1 MNASWLNRIS
11 VCVVV
16 PLKVYSRFVCVALV
30 WCLSTV
36 SVVEAADLDIVIK
49 GGRVVDGSG
58 APWYVADVGID
69 DGRIVRIGRI
79 DGDTAD
85 TVIDASG
92 LIVAPGFID
101 MMGQTASPMVEDP
114 KTAINLL
121 TQGITTINAGEGSSA
136 APLSDQDGQ
145 RKGWTTMAEYFT
157 LVESKGLPVN
167 VVQTIGHT
175 QVRRIVLGEAE
186 RRPTEEEL
194 ERMQSLVREAM
205 QAGAI
210 GVSTALIYP
219 PAVYAQTEEIAALAA
234 VAGQYGGRY
243 YTHMRN
249 EGDKLLEAIDEAL
262 EIGREGNT
270 PVHIFHLKAAGR
282 QNWGKMQ
289 LAIAKI
295 KAARAAGEQVTADI
309 YPYVNNGLGI
319 AALIHPRHFTEGRD
333 KLRARLDDAKLRDEI
348 RQEMETTEGW
358 ENWFRHSSKDWNRV
372 IIGRSN
378 NEKYVG
384 LDGQSVAAIATAKG
398 EDPWDTFFNL
408 VRSSAFALPETMTD
422 ANKILAMQQEF
433 VSFCTDVGP
442 AGGSR
447 SASHPRAFGSFPRML
462 SRYVRELGAI
472 SLEQAIAQAS
482 AAAANDVLAYDRGR
496 IAVGMAADV
505 IVFDYEN
512 LTDHA
517 GFANPDALSEGM
529 QHVIVNGQH
538 VLKDSRFTG
547 ARPGRVLRGPGY
559 REKSAAYNVSSGE
572 QDERFASYDR
582 LMHNFMKEHRVP
594 GASVA
599 VTDRGKTV
607 FARGYGFA
615 DVAAHEPVQ
624 PDSLFRIASLS
635 KPITAVAVLQ
645 LIESDRL
652 SLDAKVF
659 SVLNHA
665 DDIKAAGDDF
675 DTRLLD
681 ITIRHLLEHRGGWDR
696 GKSFDAM
703 FQSVRFAKQI
713 GVPAPADQAAV
724 IKAMFSQKLDFDPG
738 ERYAYSNFG
747 YCLLG
752 RVIEK
757 LTGQSYDDYVKEKV
771 LAPIGI
777 KTMKIGASR
786 LKGRSE
792 DEVRYYQ
799 PGSGKSVFHDDLDQ
813 EVPSQYGGWN
823 LEAMDSHG
831 AWIASAVDLAK
842 FAAAFDDPDNCLL
855 LSRESIELMYRRPP
869 GLAGHEDDGS
879 EKDVFYSLGWFNRV
893 GGGGSVNHWH
903 TGSLAGTSAIMIRRH
918 DEKNFVALLNS
929 RVSSSASHL
938 GRAID
943 HLLHEAANEVTDWP

>member
-1 MNASWLNRIS
+1 MFPQLVFVVIALCVSAVSAASDTN
-11 VCVVV
+11 
-16 PLKVYSRFVCVALV
+16 
-30 WCLSTV
+30 
-36 SVVEAADLDIVIK
+36 LDIVIK

-69 DGRIVRIGRI
+69 NGHIVQIGRI
-79 DGDTAD
+79 DDDAAE

-92 LIVAPGFID
+92 LVVAPGFVD
-101 MMGQTASPMVEDP
+101 MMGQTASPMVDDP

-136 APLSDQDGQ
+136 APLSDEEGR
-145 RKGWTTMAEYFT
+145 RKGWTTMAEYFA

-167 VVQTIGHT
+167 IVQTIGHT
-175 QVRRIVLGEAE
+175 QVRRIVLGDVE
-186 RRPTEEEL
+186 RRPTAEEL
-194 ERMQSLVREAM
+194 QRMQSLVREAM

-219 PAVYAQTEEIAALAA
+219 PAVYAETEEIAALAA

-262 EIGREGNT
+262 EIGREGKT

-295 KAARAAGEQVTADI
+295 RAARSAGEQITADI

-319 AALIHPRHFTEGRD
+319 AALIHPRHFTEGYE
-333 KLRARLDDAKLRDEI
+333 KLRARLDDVKLRAEI

-358 ENWFRHSSKDWNRV
+358 ENWFRHASKDWNR
-372 IIGRSN
+372 IIVGRSN
-378 NEKYVG
+378 NQQYTD

-422 ANKILAMQQEF
+422 ANKILAMQQGF

-462 SRYVRELGAI
+462 SRYVRDLGAI
-472 SLEQAIAQAS
+472 SLERAVAQAS

-517 GFANPDALSEGM
+517 GFANPHALSEGM
-529 QHVIVNGQH
+529 KHVIVNGQH
-538 VLKDSRFTG
+538 VLKDSKFTG

-559 REKSAAYNVSSGE
+559 QQETASYNVSSGE
-572 QDERFASYDR
+572 KDDRFASYDR
-582 LMHNFMKEHRVP
+582 LMHEFMKEHRIP
-594 GASVA
+594 GASVT
-599 VTDRGKTV
+599 VTHNGQTV
-607 FARGYGFA
+607 FARGYGYA
-615 DVAAHEPVQ
+615 DVAARQQVQ
-624 PDSLFRIASLS
+624 PTSLFRIASLS
-635 KPITAVAVLQ
+635 KPITAVAILQ
-645 LIESDRL
+645 LIEKEKL
-652 SLDAKVF
+652 SLGANVF
-659 SVLNHA
+659 DVLDYE
-665 DDIKAAGDDF
+665 DDIKAAGDEF
-675 DTRLLD
+675 DERLRG

-696 GKSFDAM
+696 DKSFDAM
-703 FQSVRFAKQI
+703 FQSVRFAKQV
-713 GVPAPADQAAV
+713 GVSPPADQAAI
-724 IKAMFSQKLDFDPG
+724 IKAMSSQKLDFDPG

-747 YCLLG
+747 YCMLG
-752 RVIEK
+752 RVIEE
-757 LTGQSYDDYVKEKV
+757 LTGQSYDAYVKEKV

-777 KTMKIGASR
+777 TTMKIGASR
-786 LKGRSE
+786 LEDRSE
-792 DEVRYYQ
+792 NEVRYYH
-799 PGSGKSVFHDDLDQ
+799 PGTGNSVFQDDLDQ
-813 EVPSQYGGWN
+813 DVPSQYGGWN

-831 AWIASAVDLAK
+831 AWIASAVDLAR
-842 FAAAFDDPDNCLL
+842 FAAAFDNPDDCPL
-855 LSRESIELMYRRPP
+855 LSRESIELMHRRPP
-869 GLAGHEDDGS
+869 GLAGHEEDGS
-879 EKDVFYSLGWFNRV
+879 EKDVFYSLGWLNRP
-893 GGGGSVNHWH
+893 GGDGKVNHWH
-903 TGSLAGTSAIMIRRH
+903 TGSLPGTAAILIRRH
-918 DEKNFVALLNS
+918 DGRNFVALLNS
-929 RVSSSASHL
+929 RVSPSASHL

-943 HLLHEAANEVTDWP
+943 SLLHQAANEVTDWP